1 MRIVVGIKQV
11 PETDHVKINPKTN
24 NLVREG
30 VAGIINPFDKNA
42 LEAALAIKDET
53 DAEIIVMSM
62 GPNDTIMALRS
73 ALAMGADQGILL
85 SSRAF
90 AGSDTLATAEVL
102 AAAIKK
108 IGNVDMVIFGRQAID
123 ADTGQV
129 GPLVAQKLNLPQAT
143 YVNNLRVVGDNKLV
157 AKRLLDHSESEI
169 TVTLPAVVTTRSEL
183 NKPRYETPRN
193 IVLSFDQ
200 EITSWNENDLQLN
213 AAKIG
218 QTGSPTVVNK
228 VFSPEK
234 VSRNAVQLPDDAN
247 AAATQL
253 ITELSAK
260 SLL

>member
-102 AAAIKK
+102 AAAIEK

-218 QTGSPTVVNK
+218 QAGSPTVVNK

-234 VSRNAVQLPDDAN
+234 VSRNAVQLPDGAN